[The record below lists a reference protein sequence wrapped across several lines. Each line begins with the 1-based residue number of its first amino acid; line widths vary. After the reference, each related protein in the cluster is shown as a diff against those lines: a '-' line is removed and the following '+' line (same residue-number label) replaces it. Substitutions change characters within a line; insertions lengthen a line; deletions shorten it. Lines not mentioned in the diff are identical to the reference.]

1 MADSLKYRL
10 VLKVLLVIVGLY
22 VTALL
27 PALVWPKY
35 MDSPVGI
42 LLALPYLSVYLF
54 HSLGVPGLLEHAGA
68 CGWGW
73 CKPTW
78 FGLAFIA
85 VFWLGLAL
93 VLASVLASLTAS
105 AKDKGQS
112 SAEASNLEN

>member
-1 MADSLKYRL
+1 MADSTKHRRTLNA
-10 VLKVLLVIVGLY
+10 LLVIVGLY

-27 PALVWPKY
+27 VALVWPKY

-42 LLALPYLSVYLF
+42 LLVFPYLSVYLF

-68 CGWGW
+68 CSWGW

-78 FGLAFIA
+78 FGFAFIA

-93 VLASVLASLTAS
+93 AVASVVTSLTS
-105 AKDKGQS
+105 NAKDAGQS
-112 SAEASNLEN
+112 IAKAGDPEN